1 VFDLKLKYNNL
12 CRYTFALPYL
22 RQLIPSFN
30 PSLVCMIRTISGSFD
45 LFFLAFAFFGSSGA
59 FVGSSPSMINAP

>member
-1 VFDLKLKYNNL
+1 
-12 CRYTFALPYL
+12 L